1 MHALKLVFKGEH
13 FKKDDYQ
20 QLLLLLFALCKLMKS
35 KGMVA
40 VEQHIEKPEDS
51 EIFRQYPHVMHD
63 KMAIKMICDYLRML
77 TMDLTDPH
85 LLDDIMEKEIEKHLA
100 EEMHGPHAVQTM
112 ADGFPALGIVAAVLG
127 IIKTMSH
134 INEPP
139 EVLGKM
145 IGGALVGTFLG
156 VSFPMVSSPLSPAVR
171 AGRSP
176 KTSSSTAS
184 SRTCWSH
191 TSKVPP
197 PRSRWRSAAAP
208 SRPTCS
214 PASRTWKKRSRTCR
228 AKALPLHPLVTFAA
242 NTGINKEIH
251 ARGFHALLFTRFDR
265 FALHCLRANAETA
278 AERLKSRLEQARYE
292 AAGFAPPP
300 SDQLTAKPKMPLQPL
315 MQQTSFK

>member
-1 MHALKLVFKGEH
+1 MLAIVGILVVLGGVFGGYISAGGSMGVILHAMPHEMSMIGGAAVGAFLIANSKIGVKHAMAALKMVFKGEH

-63 KMAIKMICDYLRML
+63 KFAVKMICDYLRML
-77 TMDLTDPH
+77 TMDLSDPH

-156 VSFPMVSSPLSPAVR
+156 VFISYGFVAPFASRSGGAIMEDIQFYRIIKDVLVAHLKGAAPQISMEI
-171 AGRSP
+171 GRSAIP
-176 KTSSSTAS
+176 T
-184 SRTCWSH
+184 H
-191 TSKVPP
+191 LQ
-197 PRSRWRSAAAP
+197 P
-208 SRPTCS
+208 SFQDME
-214 PASRTWKKRSRTCR
+214 
-228 AKALPLHPLVTFAA
+228 KALENV
-242 NTGINKEIH
+242 
-251 ARGFHALLFTRFDR
+251 
-265 FALHCLRANAETA
+265 
-278 AERLKSRLEQARYE
+278 
-292 AAGFAPPP
+292 P
-300 SDQLTAKPKMPLQPL
+300 S
-315 MQQTSFK
+315 

>member
-1 MHALKLVFKGEH
+1 MLAIIGILVVLGGVFGGYISAGGSMGVIMHALPHEMSMIGGAAVGAFLIANSKTGVKHALHAFKLVFKGEH
-13 FKKDDYQ
+13 FKKDHYQ

-77 TMDLTDPH
+77 TMDLTDPY

-156 VSFPMVSSPLSPAVR
+156 VFISYGFVAPFASRSGGAITEDVQFYRIIKDVLVAHLKGAAPQISMEI
-171 AGRSP
+171 GRSAIP
-176 KTSSSTAS
+176 
-184 SRTCWSH
+184 SH
-191 TSKVPP
+191 LQ
-197 PRSRWRSAAAP
+197 P
-208 SRPTCS
+208 SFQDME
-214 PASRTWKKRSRTCR
+214 
-228 AKALPLHPLVTFAA
+228 KALENV
-242 NTGINKEIH
+242 
-251 ARGFHALLFTRFDR
+251 
-265 FALHCLRANAETA
+265 
-278 AERLKSRLEQARYE
+278 
-292 AAGFAPPP
+292 P
-300 SDQLTAKPKMPLQPL
+300 S
-315 MQQTSFK
+315 

>member
-1 MHALKLVFKGEH
+1 MLAIIGIIVVLGGVFGGYISAGGSMGVIMHALPHEMAMIGGAAVGAFLIANSKTGVKHAMAALKMVFKGEH

-63 KMAIKMICDYLRML
+63 KFAVKMICDYLRML
-77 TMDLTDPH
+77 TMDLSDPH

-156 VSFPMVSSPLSPAVR
+156 VFISYGFVAPFASRSGGAITEDIQFYRIIKDVLVAHLKGAAPQISMEI
-171 AGRSP
+171 GRSAIP
-176 KTSSSTAS
+176 T
-184 SRTCWSH
+184 H
-191 TSKVPP
+191 LQ
-197 PRSRWRSAAAP
+197 P
-208 SRPTCS
+208 SFQDME
-214 PASRTWKKRSRTCR
+214 
-228 AKALPLHPLVTFAA
+228 KALENV
-242 NTGINKEIH
+242 
-251 ARGFHALLFTRFDR
+251 
-265 FALHCLRANAETA
+265 
-278 AERLKSRLEQARYE
+278 
-292 AAGFAPPP
+292 P
-300 SDQLTAKPKMPLQPL
+300 S
-315 MQQTSFK
+315 